1 MPVKKVEVAMAAVE
15 KLLMQKQQLLE
26 RLHNNPG
33 RNERAEIEG
42 LLAKINTAL
51 NFLEESGE
59 TATSD

>member
-1 MPVKKVEVAMAAVE
+1 MAAVE
-15 KLLMQKQQLLE
+15 KLLMQKQQLRE

-51 NFLEESGE
+51 NFLEEFGE
-59 TATSD
+59 TAAPTR

>member
-1 MPVKKVEVAMAAVE
+1 MAAVE